1 MRGRESVSSRPTIAP
16 IHRNI
21 IIHGN
26 HHHRRHHRHH
36 QYHHRTAR
44 SRFNERTRHRT
55 RFVSRFVSWTVEF
68 APRFFSSSRPCLMP
82 QKARL
87 QKAAAFR
94 GLSSEKFPRS
104 AAIKHRQPYGTRVHI
119 GQSFAISSS
128 LSPHRMRHTLFF
140 TFYLHALARFARRG
154 LARQPILRY
163 TALHSIR
170 IDII

>member
-26 HHHRRHHRHH
+26 HHHHRHHRHH

-104 AAIKHRQPYGTRVHI
+104 AAIKHRQPYGTRVSARALPSPPPSPRT
-119 GQSFAISSS
+119 GCAIRSS
-128 LSPHRMRHTLFF
+128 LPSICTP
-140 TFYLHALARFARRG
+140 
-154 LARQPILRY
+154 LRV
-163 TALHSIR
+163 SR
-170 IDII
+170 DGD